1 MSLDELSVVYLKRF
15 QREVNQLIS
24 LGMKLAFQ
32 IAQLPTVS
40 LRVMKICSIFVETSL
55 ETVQQ
60 SRGFFELSLTW

>member
-55 ETVQQ
+55 ETVQY